1 VSFASS
7 FAKPNAR
14 GGSRGCQISHA
25 TNVKI
30 AQIINIH
37 KIVVDSS
44 SNPAVTANVINIHN
58 SPVNKFHSAVESSVA
73 LTYLRQI
80 LAI

>member
-1 VSFASS
+1 M
-7 FAKPNAR
+7 NINR
-14 GGSRGCQISHA
+14 GGSRGCQISHT

-30 AQIINIH
+30 ARIINIH
-37 KIVVDSS
+37 KIVHYSTPVVIL
-44 SNPAVTANVINIHN
+44 PAVTANVINIHN